1 MLRDSP
7 VWSENACDSSKVRWM
22 GPHGIQVCSK
32 PAHKSR
38 WAGHSMDPNFKGFNE
53 FQNKAVG
60 DFGVLFV
67 FLEVS
72 QHYEAEIWVCSGS
85 NLQLCMKAAI
95 LKHWSI
101 LAHLCSS
108 WDRTGVLL
116 WIFFFSVNLLS
127 YASLCY
133 VTEWTEELLLLCV
146 LGKSLSTA
154 AFFPLYLFQNFS

>member
-116 WIFFFSVNLLS
+116 WIFFFFCKPPFICL
-127 YASLCY
+127 
-133 VTEWTEELLLLCV
+133 TLLCNRV
-146 LGKSLSTA
+146 DWGVTTTLCFGEKSFYCCIFSPLSVPE
-154 AFFPLYLFQNFS
+154 F